1 LKIAMRIVVTGGAGF
16 IGSALCRLLIGETDH
31 LVLNLDKLT
40 YAGTLESLR
49 SVANSPRYQFMRA
62 DICDRPAIDALFR
75 DYRPDAVVHL
85 AAESHVDRSIT
96 ASSAFVDTNIVGT
109 LNLLEAARRCAGTGD
124 AGADGFR
131 FIHVST
137 DEVYGSL
144 PASGRFSEETAYRP
158 NSPYA
163 ATKASAD
170 HLVAVW
176 YATYRLP
183 TIITNCSN
191 NYGPYHFPEKLIPL
205 SILNALEDKPIA
217 IYGDGLQV
225 RDWLHVEDH
234 ARALYHVLR
243 LGKPGRKYNIGANS
257 ERANLEVVQTICD
270 SLDRL
275 RARRISYRALMTHV
289 ADRPGHDRRY
299 AIDATRLREELGW
312 QAQIPFE
319 QGIEATVRWYL
330 DNEWWWGPL
339 RRRYAGERLGLIDQP
354 A

>member
-1 LKIAMRIVVTGGAGF
+1 MRIIVTGGAGF
-16 IGSALCRLLIGETDH
+16 IGSALCRFLIGETEH
-31 LVLNLDKLT
+31 SILNLDKLT

-49 SVANSPRYQFMRA
+49 SIANSPRYRFVRA
-62 DICDRPAIDALFR
+62 DICDRPAIEAIFS
-75 DYRPDAVVHL
+75 DYRPDAVAHL

-96 ASSAFVDTNIVGT
+96 ASTAFVDTNIVGT
-109 LNLLEAARRCAGTGD
+109 LNLLEASRRWALACA
-124 AGADGFR
+124 AGAEGFR

-144 PASGRFSEETAYRP
+144 SASGRFCEDTPYRP

-170 HLVAVW
+170 HLVAAW
-176 YATYRLP
+176 HATYGLP

-205 SILNALEDKPIA
+205 SILNALEGKPIA
-217 IYGDGLQV
+217 IYGDGLQI
-225 RDWLHVEDH
+225 RDWIHVEDH
-234 ARALYHVLR
+234 ARALHHILR
-243 LGKPGRKYNIGANS
+243 LGRPGRKYNIGGDN
-257 ERANLEVVQTICD
+257 ERTNVEVVRAICD
-270 SLDRL
+270 CLDRL
-275 RARRISYRALMTHV
+275 LPLKTSYRALMTHV

-312 QAQIPFE
+312 QPGIAFE
-319 QGIEATVRWYL
+319 EGIEATVRWYL
-330 DNEWWWGPL
+330 DNEWWWAPL
-339 RRRYAGERLGLIDQP
+339 RRRYSGERLGLIDAP

>member
-1 LKIAMRIVVTGGAGF
+1 MRIVVTGGAGF
-16 IGSALCRLLIGETDH
+16 IGSALCRFLVGETEH
-31 LVLNLDKLT
+31 TITNLDKLT

-49 SVANSPRYQFMRA
+49 SIANNPRYRFVRA
-62 DICDRPAIDALFR
+62 DICDRPAVDALFR
-75 DYRPDAVVHL
+75 DCRPDAVVHL

-109 LNLLEAARRCAGTGD
+109 LNLLEASRQWAHASA
-124 AGADGFR
+124 AGAEDFR
-131 FIHVST
+131 FVHVST

-144 PASGRFSEETAYRP
+144 GANGRFCEETAYRP

-170 HLVAVW
+170 HLVAAW
-176 YATYRLP
+176 HATYGLP

-205 SILNALEDKPIA
+205 SILNALDGKPIA
-217 IYGDGLQV
+217 IYGDGLQI

-234 ARALYHVLR
+234 ARALYQILR
-243 LGKPGRKYNIGANS
+243 LGKPGRKYNIGANN
-257 ERANLEVVQTICD
+257 ERTNLEVVEAIADC
-270 SLDRL
+270 LDRL
-275 RARRISYRALMTHV
+275 RPRKTSYRMLMAHV

-299 AIDATRLREELGW
+299 AIDSTRLCEELGW
-312 QAQIPFE
+312 QPQVPFE
-319 QGIEATVRWYL
+319 EGIEATVRWYL
-330 DNEWWWGPL
+330 DNEWWWSPL
-339 RRRYAGERLGLIDQP
+339 RRRYPGERLGLIEQP